1 MRKIVWT
8 FVVSL
13 LILAPVGCGTKTTP
27 APKADGKGKTATAAT
42 PVFKDGFEKGK
53 VDSWEAT
60 KTQEGS
66 QTDQSPAEKPA
77 AEDSE

>member
-13 LILAPVGCGTKTTP
+13 LILAPVGCGTKSNP
-27 APKADGKGKTATAAT
+27 APKADGQGETAAAAT
-42 PVFKDGFEKGK
+42 PVFQDGFEKGK
-53 VDSWEAT
+53 ADSWEAT
-60 KTQEGS
+60 KTGERS
-66 QTDQSPAEKPA
+66 EADQSPAEKPA